1 MMAPSVG
8 VCASAPSS
16 FFAFAGDT
24 AIARRNVEVLREYAA
39 REPAGKPRS
48 LRLRFC
54 TSPVAIL
61 GDGRVE
67 AVEVVRNRLVADGR
81 GQIRAVPTEEREV
94 IPCGIVLR
102 SVGYRGVA
110 VPGVPFDEERRTSL
124 RRISVKVF
132 ERDRSWTIV
141 GDEGDLFQQTSN
153 VEIRQNVVLTSSDGF
168 RLETSVLRWE
178 GAERRLWTDAPV
190 RMSRDGAVIDG
201 AALEVRIGDETT
213 TMTGRVHATFTRK
226 QPAR

>member
-1 MMAPSVG
+1 MKSRKSG
-8 VCASAPSS
+8 VWDVQRLAGAILAVVALFVVVVAGTLIVKSRAVRVESPGPAASGAD
-16 FFAFAGDT
+16 FRIKEAE
-24 AIARRNVEVLREYAA
+24 VEEESGGVRW
-39 REPAGKPRS
+39 
-48 LRLRFC
+48 RLR
-54 TSPVAIL
+54 A
-61 GDGRVE
+61 E
-67 AVEVVRNRLVADGR
+67 QALVF
-81 GQIRAVPTEEREV
+81 E
-94 IPCGIVLR
+94 
-102 SVGYRGVA
+102 
-110 VPGVPFDEERRTSL
+110 EERRTSL

>member
-1 MMAPSVG
+1 MKSRKSGAWNSRRLAGAIFAVVG
-8 VCASAPSS
+8 LFVVVVVGTLIVKS
-16 FFAFAGDT
+16 
-24 AIARRNVEVLREYAA
+24 RAA
-39 REPAGKPRS
+39 RVESAGPAASGADFRIKEAEVEEESGGVRW
-48 LRLRFC
+48 RLR
-54 TSPVAIL
+54 A
-61 GDGRVE
+61 E
-67 AVEVVRNRLVADGR
+67 QALVF
-81 GQIRAVPTEEREV
+81 E
-94 IPCGIVLR
+94 
-102 SVGYRGVA
+102 
-110 VPGVPFDEERRTSL
+110 EERRTSL

-141 GDEGDLFQQTSN
+141 GDEGDLFQRTSN

-168 RLETSVLRWE
+168 RLETSVLRWQ

>member
-1 MMAPSVG
+1 MKSRKSG
-8 VCASAPSS
+8 VWDSRRLAGAI
-16 FFAFAGDT
+16 FAVVALFVVVVAGT
-24 AIARRNVEVLREYAA
+24 LIVKSRAA
-39 REPAGKPRS
+39 RVESAGPVASRADFRIKEAEVEEESGGVRW
-48 LRLRFC
+48 RLR
-54 TSPVAIL
+54 A
-61 GDGRVE
+61 E
-67 AVEVVRNRLVADGR
+67 QALVF
-81 GQIRAVPTEEREV
+81 E
-94 IPCGIVLR
+94 
-102 SVGYRGVA
+102 
-110 VPGVPFDEERRTSL
+110 EERRTSL

-153 VEIRQNVVLTSSDGF
+153 VEIRQNVVLTSSDGLH
-168 RLETSVLRWE
+168 LETSVLRWQ